1 MKKTFIMNK
10 LFVGLLAFI
19 FLSCSNAIQ
28 PKENV
33 EKTDNSP
40 AYICVKSAALS
51 DSSRTALPST
61 SISSLSDLVL
71 TGNKTGTIPTELAR
85 SDTFSELSSNV
96 IEIEPGSWSF
106 TLSANLNGVAF
117 SGTSSAVVVGGQS
130 ASLGFLLS
138 SSADDGGFSIT
149 VYFDGEADSVT
160 GVIYDTYSDGSPY
173 YYYYLGESMVI
184 SNRSRLENSLVIRQ
198 NEEGQN
204 YVIFEIPV
212 NENFGLNEGSYRAE
226 ITFSKNNVEL
236 NTYSTSV
243 QIVNSYISKAVAF
256 MQLCSEPYSITFN
269 LNGGSFPP
277 AQYFP
282 FPKGYTKKMSLLLPN
297 SSYIRKP
304 GYKFLG
310 WYENAELTGNP
321 VTEIPAG
328 STGDKTFWAKWE
340 ENPTVTVYVKQGMS
354 GDGSEGAPFGSI
366 ADAVSAITST
376 SNYPDGANINF
387 VLKVIGMLAETQ
399 YVSGNLNIGLL
410 TIEGASELGS
420 GDIPQ
425 DGIQAS
431 SGNLLKITGQGVPVI
446 LKRLL
451 LTGTDTNALQI
462 GEASEITFPADV
474 IMDSDVI
481 IDNNHNTAWQ
491 GGGVYVDKMSSL
503 TMKNNCKITNNSALG
518 STYGLGGGVYLA
530 QNASFNMQGGEISG
544 NTASVGG
551 SGIYVMPNVYFYMGG
566 NAVVTTDNDV
576 ALGSN
581 VKIVITSELTGTV
594 PVATITPAIYSV
606 DTQVID
612 IEEGAETTLAAESAK
627 FKTKSSNWSIGTD
640 GKLVRAPWNYSFHNN
655 IEVLPAGTLGEND
668 KLSPNLKANA
678 AARYVLFGD
687 YPRSHKADDV
697 TIDTDTEQTM
707 GNYTYYLGSDGEWYA
722 KHVVKGNSGYYASET
737 PGERGA
743 SVENTGTVAYFK
755 LEPIM
760 WRVLTTNYN
769 GTGKA
774 LLITD
779 EAIPGYFDY
788 NDSANTNH
796 LAFSYTNDVR
806 TNRTIGGKTISYSN
820 YQYSNARA
828 WLNGLDGSSYGMQD
842 WTNTGFINTAFTSTA
857 RAKISETLVDNSASS
872 CYPPYETVGSSYDSY
887 LSENTTDKVFLLSV
901 RDVTTSLWGFEEG
914 GMSYGTRCFVPT
926 DLAIASRVYR
936 YSASSFYYGTICY
949 LRTPGDASTV
959 KTCGGDGYVGNAETA
974 YNDYNNAM
982 VPAIVV
988 DLSDTDIG
996 DVGVP
1001 NPNADSHGLLNGL
1014 FSVGDDKQVQF
1025 SMGNLQ
1031 YRNSE
1036 YHFAERQSFY
1046 CRSTSQ
1052 SSDSSYLHDMAFV
1065 SSENAATITIV
1076 ESDTTGWRMLSADEW
1091 QYLLET
1097 RNDAASKFGVAKV
1110 IGLTGLVIL
1119 PDNWTLP
1126 AGLTFNSG
1134 YASDSQEFAD
1144 INEYTVTEW
1153 DKMEKAGAIFLPA
1166 CGSIESYMNSSN
1178 NWSYR
1183 RVDGQGLHE
1192 VGGYWTADGSTV
1204 LKFKKSE
1211 ITYLPDSYY
1220 HNTRLVMDVN

>member
-85 SDTFSELSSNV
+85 SDTFSELTSNV

-173 YYYYLGESMVI
+173 YYYYLGTDMVY

-277 AQYFP
+277 AQSFP
-282 FPKGYTKKMSLLLPN
+282 LPKGYTKKMSLLLPN

-328 STGDKTFWAKWE
+328 STGNKTFWAKWE
-340 ENPTVTVYVKQGMS
+340 ENPTVTVYVRQGMS

-366 ADAVSAITST
+366 ADAVSAI
-376 SNYPDGANINF
+376 SNYPDGAETNF
-387 VLKVIGMLAETQ
+387 VVKVLGQLTTTQ
-399 YVSGNLNIGLL
+399 TISGTLNIGLL
-410 TIEGASELGS
+410 TIEGASPMG
-420 GDIPQ
+420 GDENPN
-425 DGIQAS
+425 DGISAS
-431 SGNLLKITGQGVPVI
+431 SGNLLTIESDEVQIILKNLYLRGTDSAALYVGEEIDGELRLYAHASVVLDSGVLITGNS
-446 LKRLL
+446 
-451 LTGTDTNALQI
+451 NA
-462 GEASEITFPADV
+462 S
-474 IMDSDVI
+474 SD
-481 IDNNHNTAWQ
+481 A
-491 GGGVYVDKMSSL
+491 GGVYVMRGSSV
-503 TMKNNCKITNNSALG
+503 TMKSGSKISNNTG
-518 STYGLGGGVYLA
+518 RGVYVG
-530 QNASFNMQGGEISG
+530 QYASFYMQGGEISG
-544 NTASVGG
+544 NTAESGG
-551 SGIYVMPNVYFYMGG
+551 AGVLVMPNGYIAMGG
-566 NAVVTTDNDV
+566 NSVVNTNNDV

-581 VKIVITSELTGTV
+581 VKILITSELTGTV
-594 PVATITPAIYSV
+594 PVATITPATYSV

-612 IEEGAETTLAAESAK
+612 IEEGAGTTLAAESAK
-627 FKTKSSNWSIGTD
+627 FKIKSSNWSIGTD

-743 SVENTGTVAYFK
+743 SVENTGSVAYFK

-788 NDSANTNH
+788 NDSANTDH

-842 WTNTGFINTAFTSTA
+842 WSDAGFINTAFTSTA

-1166 CGSIESYMNSSN
+1166 CGIIESYMNSSN

-1204 LKFKKSE
+1204 LKFNKSG
-1211 ITYLPDSYY
+1211 ITYPPKESYY
-1220 HNTRLVMDVN
+1220 YNTRLVMDVN

>member
-85 SDTFSELSSNV
+85 SDTFSELTSNV

-173 YYYYLGESMVI
+173 YYYYLGTDMVY

-277 AQYFP
+277 AQSFP
-282 FPKGYTKKMSLLLPN
+282 LPKGYTKKMSLLLPN

-328 STGDKTFWAKWE
+328 STGNKTFWAKWE

-366 ADAVSAITST
+366 ADAVSAI
-376 SNYPDGANINF
+376 SNYPDGAETNF
-387 VLKVIGMLAETQ
+387 VVK
-399 YVSGNLNIGLL
+399 VSGQLTTTQTISGTLNIGLL
-410 TIEGASELGS
+410 TIEGASPMG
-420 GDIPQ
+420 GDENPN
-425 DGIQAS
+425 DGISAS
-431 SGNLLKITGQGVPVI
+431 SGNLLTIESDEVQIILKNLYLRGTDSAALYVGEEIDGELRLYAHASVVLDSGVLITGNS
-446 LKRLL
+446 
-451 LTGTDTNALQI
+451 NAS
-462 GEASEITFPADV
+462 GDA
-474 IMDSDVI
+474 
-481 IDNNHNTAWQ
+481 
-491 GGGVYVDKMSSL
+491 GGVYVMRGSSV
-503 TMKNNCKITNNSALG
+503 TMKSGSKISNNTG
-518 STYGLGGGVYLA
+518 RGVYVG
-530 QNASFNMQGGEISG
+530 QYASFYMQGGEVSG
-544 NTASVGG
+544 NTAESGG
-551 SGIYVMPNVYFYMGG
+551 AGVLVMPNGNIAMGG
-566 NAVVTTDNDV
+566 NSVVNTNNDV

-581 VKIVITSELTGTV
+581 VTIMITSELTGTV
-594 PVATITPAIYSV
+594 PVATITPATYSV

-612 IEEGAETTLAAESAK
+612 IEEGAGTTLAAESAK
-627 FKTKSSNWSIGTD
+627 FKIKSSNWSIGTD

-743 SVENTGTVAYFK
+743 SVENTGSVAYFK

-788 NDSANTNH
+788 NDSANTDH

-842 WTNTGFINTAFTSTA
+842 WSDAGFINTAFTSTA

-1166 CGSIESYMNSSN
+1166 CGIIESYMNSSN

-1192 VGGYWTADGSTV
+1192 AGGYWTADGSTV
-1204 LKFKKSE
+1204 LKFNKSG
-1211 ITYLPDSYY
+1211 ITYPTDSYY
-1220 HNTRLVMDVN
+1220 HNTRLVMDAN